1 MPTEQFFNE
10 PILNSPYEYPSRH
23 WELDK
28 TGQPTGN
35 IVETRREAKLISP
48 IPKPQKVKGKKAQQE
63 LELDAGEAEEG
74 EKQKYDPIPII
85 DTVRRAVDEWRK
97 LPPSDWQVTPET
109 ARLLLHWRDPSFQGM
124 RPFFCQVE
132 AAETLIW
139 LTEVAPRMPKG
150 SAGARVLKHLE
161 DANGEANP
169 ELYRIALKLA
179 TGAGKTTVMAM
190 VIAWQT
196 INAVRRPGSRNF
208 TKGFLIVAPGIT
220 IKDRLRVLQP
230 NDSQSYF
237 QPHRGLVPV
246 DMLNDLLQARIVITN
261 YHSFKLRE
269 RLEISTTGKALLK
282 GRGEDIQTLETEGQ
296 MIQRVMPGLMGMRN
310 ILVINDEAHHC
321 YREKPGDAEDSVE
334 DKAEAKDNNEAARV
348 WITGIE
354 TVKRKLGI
362 MAVCDLSATPF
373 FLNGSGYREGTLFH
387 WTVSDFSLMDAIE
400 CGIVKLPRL
409 PIADNVPGEEMPRLR
424 NLWAHVGKDM
434 PQKSSKA
441 SGKLDPLSLPLQLKT
456 ALEALYG
463 HYKLTF
469 DLWQQEGI
477 RVPPVFIVVCN
488 NTASSRLVYDYISG
502 FNAVTKDG
510 KETFHGG
517 ALPLF
522 SNYESDGRRKER
534 PVTLL
539 IDSHELESGEPLSKE
554 FKDAASAEIER
565 FRQEIVLR
573 TGNRQEGE
581 NITDS
586 MLLREVMNTVGR
598 EGKLGEQ
605 IRCVVSVS
613 MLTEGWD
620 ANTVTHILG
629 VRAFGTQLLC
639 EQVVGRALRRQSY
652 DLNEKGLFNVE
663 YADILGVPFDFTAKP
678 IAAKATPPAETVM
691 VQAIPERK
699 HLEIRFPQVVG
710 YRVEL
715 PADVITAKFSG
726 DSVLELTPDLI
737 GPTITRNSGII
748 GGRVDLTLKQVA
760 EDRMNSIVYGLTKH
774 MIYEKLREPNEEP
787 KIHLFGQV
795 RKVVEEWINGGN
807 LKCRSGTYPALLF
820 HRELADL
827 ACEKIKAAI
836 INGQPGDKTK
846 HAILDAYN
854 PVGSTARVSLPTTSK
869 KRWQTDARKCH
880 INWAIW
886 DSEWEVQLCRAAEA
900 HDKVIAYVKNH
911 GLGFEIPY
919 VYQGRERRYRPD
931 FILKID
937 DGHVD
942 PLNLIVEIKGKR
954 QEDAKIKADTVRSQW
969 LPAVNRLRKYGRWD
983 FIEITDVHLIDEELN
998 NRIQQLLNDGAKQSA

>member
-1 MPTEQFFNE
+1 MPTDQFFNE

-28 TGQPTGN
+28 TGQPTGQ
-35 IVETRREAKLISP
+35 IVEARRVAKFLSP
-48 IPKPQKVKGKKAQQE
+48 IPLPQKTKGKKAQQE
-63 LELDAGEAEEG
+63 LELLGSDGESYGA
-74 EKQKYDPIPII
+74 QQYDPYEMIG
-85 DTVRRAVDEWRK
+85 TVRHAVDEWRK
-97 LPPSDWQVTPET
+97 LPAYDWQVTPET
-109 ARLLLHWRDPSFQGM
+109 ARLLQHWRDPEFQGK

-139 LTEVAPRMPKG
+139 LSEVAPRMPKG

-161 DANGEANP
+161 NANGEANP

-196 INAVRRPGSRNF
+196 INAVRRPGSKSF
-208 TKGFLIVAPGIT
+208 TKGFLVVTPGIT

-230 NDSQSYF
+230 HESESYF
-237 QPHRGLVPV
+237 QPTRGLVPI
-246 DMLNDLLQARIVITN
+246 DMFSDLLQARIVITN

-282 GRGEDIQTLETEGQ
+282 GRGEDIKTQETEGQ
-296 MIQRVMPGLMGMRN
+296 MIQRVMPELMGMRN

-321 YREKPGDAEDSVE
+321 YRVKPGDAEESIE
-334 DKAEAKDNNEAARV
+334 DKAEAKDNNEAAHL

-424 NLWAHVGKDM
+424 NLWAHIGQSLPKST
-434 PQKSSKA
+434 KSSN
-441 SGKLDPLSLPLQLKT
+441 KLDSNQLPFQLKT
-456 ALEALYG
+456 AIDALYG

-469 DLWQQEGI
+469 DLWQNEGI

-488 NTASSRLVYDYISG
+488 NTTSSRLVYEYISG
-502 FNAVTKDG
+502 CYAKTKDG
-510 KETFHGG
+510 KVIFNPAACAH
-517 ALPLF
+517 F
-522 SNYESDGRRKER
+522 SNYDSEGRPKER
-534 PVTLL
+534 PVTML

-554 FKDAASAEIER
+554 FKDAASSEIEE
-565 FRQEIVLR
+565 FRKDILRR
-573 TGNRQEGE
+573 TGNRHEA
-581 NITDS
+581 DS
-586 MLLREVMNTVGR
+586 ISDAMLLREVMNTVGR

-605 IRCVVSVS
+605 VRCVVSVS

-678 IAAKATPPAETVM
+678 VAAKPTPPAKTCM
-691 VQAIPERK
+691 VQALPERK

-715 PADVITAKFSG
+715 PADVITARFSA
-726 DSVLELTPDLI
+726 DSVLRLTPDLV
-737 GPTITRNSGII
+737 GPTITRNSGIV
-748 GGRVDLTLKQVA
+748 GSRVDLTLKQVA
-760 EDRMNSIVYGLTKH
+760 VDRLNSIVYGLTRH
-774 MIYEKLREPNEEP
+774 MIYEKLREPHEEP
-787 KIHLFGQV
+787 KVHLFGQI
-795 RKVVEEWINGGN
+795 RKVVQEWLDGKN
-807 LKCRSGTYPALLF
+807 LKCDAGTYPALLF

-836 INGQPGDKTK
+836 INSQPGDKTK

-854 PVGSTARVSLPTTSK
+854 PVGSTARVSLPTTSTK
-869 KRWQTDARKCH
+869 CWTTDARKCH
-880 INWAIW
+880 VNYAVW

-998 NRIQQLLNDGAKQSA
+998 NKIQQLLNDGAKQSA